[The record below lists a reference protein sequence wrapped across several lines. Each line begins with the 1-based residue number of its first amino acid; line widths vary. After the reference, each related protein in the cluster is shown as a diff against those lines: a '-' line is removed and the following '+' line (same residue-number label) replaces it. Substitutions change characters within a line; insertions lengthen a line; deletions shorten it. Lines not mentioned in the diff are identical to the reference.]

1 VTTIPAIISSRN
13 RTSPLTFAAP
23 PRNRT
28 LSHPT
33 PSAIEMTGSAA
44 VMIAWT
50 GASSVPCW
58 KASCASTKP
67 VGPATART

>member
-1 VTTIPAIISSRN
+1 VTTIPAVISSRN
-13 RTSPLTFAAP
+13 RTSALTFAAP

-33 PSAIEMTGSAA
+33 PSAIEMTGSAV

-50 GASSVPCW
+50 GASSAPCW
-58 KASCASTKP
+58 KASCESTKP
-67 VGPATART
+67 AGPATAST